1 MRKTETQELTEAV
14 QLYLDLMYDGDVKKF
29 DRVFASTS
37 QLHGFREGKMTCWPA
52 AQYKEVLAGR
62 KSPKA
67 LGSPREEQILLLDFA
82 SLTQA
87 LAKVRVRIKTT
98 WSSSTTSPTTSSAS
112 SGSSLPR
119 HTIARV
125 ESGNCRLGLCNWP
138 PSRISLGLSGASGQA
153 RVWSIL

>member
-37 QLHGFREGKMTCWPA
+37 QLHGFRGGKMTCWPA

-87 LAKVRVRIKTT
+87 LAKVRVRINDMVFVDYLSYHKLGEQ
-98 WSSSTTSPTTSSAS
+98 WIITSKAYH
-112 SGSSLPR
+112 R
-119 HTIARV
+119 
-125 ESGNCRLGLCNWP
+125 EN
-138 PSRISLGLSGASGQA
+138 
-153 RVWSIL
+153 